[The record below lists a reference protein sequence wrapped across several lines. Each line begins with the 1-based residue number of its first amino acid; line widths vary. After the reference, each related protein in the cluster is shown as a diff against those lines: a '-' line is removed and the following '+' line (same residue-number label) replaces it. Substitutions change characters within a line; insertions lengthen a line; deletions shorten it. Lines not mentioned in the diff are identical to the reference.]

1 MKFGLFVRVGVPRF
15 GGWGLRTNVTAFRVE
30 CASTTNTRRKIKKDQ
45 VRIWK
50 ANRLTDGWVIR
61 SVTRFSI
68 GLPLGMEE
76 YDDHSRLGTTSA
88 SGVGVL
94 E

>member
-15 GGWGLRTNVTAFRVE
+15 GGRGLRTNVTAVCLSDKRPPGK
-30 CASTTNTRRKIKKDQ
+30 SRK
-45 VRIWK
+45 IWK

-68 GLPLGMEE
+68 GLPLGMKE
-76 YDDHSRLGTTSA
+76 YDDHSRLGTASA
-88 SGVGVL
+88 GGVGVL